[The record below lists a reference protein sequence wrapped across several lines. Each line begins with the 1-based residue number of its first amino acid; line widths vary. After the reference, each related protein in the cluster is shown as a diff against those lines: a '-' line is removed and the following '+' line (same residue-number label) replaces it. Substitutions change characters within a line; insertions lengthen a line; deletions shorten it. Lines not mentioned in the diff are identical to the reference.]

1 MFTGTVPDSDLPALY
16 HASDVFVL
24 PSVTRAE
31 AFGMVQLEA
40 MACGKPV
47 VSTSVP
53 SGVPWVNQHEVT
65 GLVVPPGDVVAL
77 ATALRT
83 LFADSTLRERFG
95 AAGRRRVAQEFT
107 SARMAERSVA
117 LYREVLNV
125 QAP

>member
-1 MFTGTVPDSDLPALY
+1 
-16 HASDVFVL
+16 
-24 PSVTRAE
+24 
-31 AFGMVQLEA
+31 